1 MTAGRTALTD
11 KERLHASLE
20 GRPVDRFPVASLYH
34 DLYRMDH
41 FSELTGLP
49 AWRLHEWLGTSPERY
64 LEVFAVMQEKTPFEI
79 IQPHG
84 CQTREWRERQEF
96 LERDGHPYR
105 HDRRSDEWVRL
116 DVPTVSGHA
125 TDYHAN
131 ETRVVFDRREAEA
144 RLRPCRV
151 EDLLASG
158 ANDYLEALVARFGRD
173 GFILSGGIV
182 GTLFLCAPY
191 VGLTN
196 LYAMLLEEPDLIEY
210 MTQKTLEQNLVR
222 INALAAA
229 GGDAIFIDDAM
240 VTSELISLAHFE
252 RFSLPHMQ
260 IMVDEIHRVG
270 HKAILV
276 YYGGIADRLEQIA
289 ALGADGLLFECSM
302 KAYVNDVAEFAE
314 RVGDRLTL
322 FGNLDP
328 IGVLQNGTDGQLE
341 AEIRRQIAAGRRARG
356 FIMSTAS
363 PITPFTPL
371 ARVQR
376 FIEQSRRLGTAGA
389 AR

>member
-1 MTAGRTALTD
+1 
-11 KERLHASLE
+11 
-20 GRPVDRFPVASLYH
+20 
-34 DLYRMDH
+34 
-41 FSELTGLP
+41 
-49 AWRLHEWLGTSPERY
+49 
-64 LEVFAVMQEKTPFEI
+64 
-79 IQPHG
+79 
-84 CQTREWRERQEF
+84 
-96 LERDGHPYR
+96 
-105 HDRRSDEWVRL
+105 
-116 DVPTVSGHA
+116 
-125 TDYHAN
+125 
-131 ETRVVFDRREAEA
+131 
-144 RLRPCRV
+144 
-151 EDLLASG
+151 
-158 ANDYLEALVARFGRD
+158 
-173 GFILSGGIV
+173 
-182 GTLFLCAPY
+182 
-191 VGLTN
+191 
-196 LYAMLLEEPDLIEY
+196 
-210 MTQKTLEQNLVR
+210 
-222 INALAAA
+222 
-229 GGDAIFIDDAM
+229 